1 MVATTGLFLCDEVKC
16 KLSPL
21 RPHAGTIFR
30 DSGVSGRKHPTEIL
44 CDDSEGYMMIS
55 PRLALGLALSLCVA
69 GCNDAAPTAR
79 TFDDKTDNVN
89 NTAPPEHAHVH
100 GPNGGHI
107 VELGEEEFHAEV
119 AMDTSRKLTVYLLD
133 EAVKAAKPVD
143 NGTLQ
148 ITTKVDGNDVVLDLV
163 AAPLDTEKDGKCS
176 RFELAADKV
185 PGAIM
190 DIEGL
195 TGDLSLKFGDKTLK
209 TSLTEEHD
217 HDHAHEGEAG
227 HEHK

>member
-1 MVATTGLFLCDEVKC
+1 MVFSRFV
-16 KLSPL
+16 
-21 RPHAGTIFR
+21 
-30 DSGVSGRKHPTEIL
+30 
-44 CDDSEGYMMIS
+44 
-55 PRLALGLALSLCVA
+55 LALGVAASLGFA
-69 GCNDAAPTAR
+69 GCTPTEPAARPFT
-79 TFDDKTDNVN
+79 DKDNVT

-119 AMDTSRKLTVYLLD
+119 AMDKDRKLTVYLLD
-133 EAVKAAKPVD
+133 EAVKAAKPVE
-143 NGTLQ
+143 NGTMR
-148 ITTKVDGNDVVLDLV
+148 IVTKVDAKDVTLDLV
-163 AAPLDTEKDGKCS
+163 AAPLDGEKDGKCS

-195 TGDLSLKFGDKTLK
+195 TGDLSLKVGDKTLK

-217 HDHAHEGEAG
+217 HGHEGHAH
-227 HEHK
+227 

>member
-1 MVATTGLFLCDEVKC
+1 
-16 KLSPL
+16 
-21 RPHAGTIFR
+21 
-30 DSGVSGRKHPTEIL
+30 
-44 CDDSEGYMMIS
+44 MIS
-55 PRLALGLALSLCVA
+55 PRLALGVLLSFGVA
-69 GCNDAAPTAR
+69 GCAPSAPGPAPVPAPAPR
-79 TFDDKTDNVN
+79 VFGNADDVTNVE
-89 NTAPPEHAHVH
+89 PPAHAH

-133 EAVKAAKPVD
+133 EAVKAAKPVE
-143 NGTLQ
+143 NGTMQ
-148 ITTKVDGNDVVLDLV
+148 IVTKVDGNDVTLDLV

-217 HDHAHEGEAG
+217 HDHEHGHDDAHEGEAG

>member
-1 MVATTGLFLCDEVKC
+1 
-16 KLSPL
+16 
-21 RPHAGTIFR
+21 
-30 DSGVSGRKHPTEIL
+30 
-44 CDDSEGYMMIS
+44 MIS
-55 PRLALGLALSLCVA
+55 PRLALGLLLSFGVA
-69 GCNDAAPTAR
+69 GCEQSPPGAAPGPAPAPR
-79 TFDDKTDNVN
+79 VFGDADNVI

-133 EAVKAAKPVD
+133 EAVKAAKPVA

-148 ITTKVDGNDVVLDLV
+148 IVTKVDGHDVTLDLV
-163 AAPLDTEKDGKCS
+163 AVPLDSEKDGQSS
-176 RFELAADKV
+176 RFELSADKV

-217 HDHAHEGEAG
+217 HDHGHDHDHEGEAG

>member
-1 MVATTGLFLCDEVKC
+1 MVFSRFV
-16 KLSPL
+16 
-21 RPHAGTIFR
+21 
-30 DSGVSGRKHPTEIL
+30 
-44 CDDSEGYMMIS
+44 
-55 PRLALGLALSLCVA
+55 LALSVAASLGMA
-69 GCNDAAPTAR
+69 GCTPSEPAARPFNAG
-79 TFDDKTDNVN
+79 DNVT

-119 AMDTSRKLTVYLLD
+119 AMDKDRKLTVYLLD
-133 EAVKAAKPVD
+133 EAVKAAKPVE
-143 NGTLQ
+143 NGTMQ
-148 ITTKVDGNDVVLDLV
+148 IMTKVDAKDVTLDLV
-163 AAPLDTEKDGKCS
+163 AAPLDDEKDGKCS

-209 TSLTEEHD
+209 TSLTEEH
-217 HDHAHEGEAG
+217 AHEGHA
-227 HEHK
+227 H

>member
-1 MVATTGLFLCDEVKC
+1 
-16 KLSPL
+16 
-21 RPHAGTIFR
+21 
-30 DSGVSGRKHPTEIL
+30 
-44 CDDSEGYMMIS
+44 MIS
-55 PRLALGLALSLCVA
+55 PRLALGLALSLSLFS
-69 GCNDAAPTAR
+69 CNKSEPAARP
-79 TFDDKTDNVN
+79 FNDKTDNVS
-89 NTAPPEHAHVH
+89 NTAPPEHAHEH

-119 AMDTSRKLTVYLLD
+119 AMDTTRKLTVYLLD
-133 EAVKAAKPVD
+133 EAVKAPKPVE

-148 ITTKVDGNDVVLDLV
+148 IMTKVDGKDVTLDLTS
-163 AAPLDTEKDGKCS
+163 APLDTEKDGKCS

-195 TGDLSLKFGDKTLK
+195 AGDLSLKFGDKTLK

-217 HDHAHEGEAG
+217 HDHDHEHE
-227 HEHK
+227 HEHKEEAGKK

>member
-1 MVATTGLFLCDEVKC
+1 MVFSRFILA
-16 KLSPL
+16 LSV
-21 RPHAGTIFR
+21 AA
-30 DSGVSGRKHPTEIL
+30 S
-44 CDDSEGYMMIS
+44 
-55 PRLALGLALSLCVA
+55 LGLAGCTPSEPA
-69 GCNDAAPTAR
+69 GRPFGAG
-79 TFDDKTDNVN
+79 DNVN

-107 VELGEEEFHAEV
+107 IELGEEEFHAEV
-119 AMDTSRKLTVYLLD
+119 AMDKDRKLTVYLLD
-133 EAVKAAKPVD
+133 EAVKAAKPVE
-143 NGTLQ
+143 NGTMQ
-148 ITTKVDGNDVVLDLV
+148 IVTKVDTQDVTLDLV
-163 AAPLDTEKDGKCS
+163 AAPLDGEKDGKCS

-217 HDHAHEGEAG
+217 HGHEGHAH
-227 HEHK
+227 